1 MSTIINM
8 LPSVL
13 MIVAPILI
21 TAIGGMICEKSG
33 VVNIALEGLMA
44 IGACTAAS
52 AHVLM
57 EASGVNHSLSLI
69 LALLMGFVVGGLF
82 SLVHAAAA
90 INLNAD
96 QTISGTG
103 INLLSAGVTIFASQI
118 LFNADRTREFR
129 MGMQTDALGVYP
141 TAYIAIAVVVISWFI
156 LYKLPFGMHLRAC
169 GEHPGAAESVGINVK
184 KMRYFAVVA
193 SGVLAGLA
201 GGCVVLT
208 QTIQYTSNT
217 INGRGFI
224 ALAAVSFGR
233 WRPLG
238 VAGAALLFGTAQAF
252 SIIANNI
259 PALRV
264 LPTEIF
270 NILPYVVTLVAL
282 VLFSGKNYAPSA
294 AGKPYEKG
302 AS

>member
-1 MSTIINM
+1 MILGM

-33 VVNIALEGLMA
+33 VVNIALEGLMG
-44 IGACTAAS
+44 IGAFTAAA
-52 AHVLM
+52 AHVLL
-57 EASGVNHSLSLI
+57 EASGIHHSFSI
-69 LALLMGFVVGGLF
+69 VLALSMGFAAGGLF
-82 SLVHAAAA
+82 SLIHAVAA

-103 INLLSAGVTIFASQI
+103 INLLADGVTIFASQI

-141 TAYIAIAVVVISWFI
+141 TAYIALVVVVLSWFI

-184 KMRYFAVVA
+184 RIRYFAVLS

-201 GGCVVLT
+201 GGCLVLT

-217 INGRGFI
+217 INGKGFI

-233 WRPLG
+233 WRPAG
-238 VAGAALLFGTAQAF
+238 VLGAAMLFGTAQAF

-264 LPTEIF
+264 LPTEVF
-270 NILPYVVTLVAL
+270 NILPYLVTLIAL

-294 AGKPYEKG
+294 AGQPYEKG
-302 AS
+302 GS